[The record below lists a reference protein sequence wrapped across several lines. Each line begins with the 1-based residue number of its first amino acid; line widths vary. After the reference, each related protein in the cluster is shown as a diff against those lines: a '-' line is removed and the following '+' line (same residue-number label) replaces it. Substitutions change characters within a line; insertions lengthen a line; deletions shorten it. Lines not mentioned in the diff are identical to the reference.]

1 MTFMLLLGAAAGLYL
16 IWLLFR
22 LAAIALPCVAGVV
35 VALQLLDRGFGH
47 GAAIGAGFAA
57 GLILLLAG
65 RHLYASGGSIVTR
78 LLVALA
84 FAIPAGIAGYHAM
97 KGVSD
102 LASAGGGASTFLSL
116 AGAFVA
122 AVAAIR
128 SLGTGPV
135 GPESDGP
142 APTQPAPQISPL

>member
-1 MTFMLLLGAAAGLYL
+1 MTFMLLLGATAGLYL
-16 IWLLFR
+16 VWLLFR

-47 GAAIGAGFAA
+47 GTAIGAGFMA
-57 GLILLLAG
+57 GLFLLFAG
-65 RHLYASGGSIVTR
+65 RHLYASGGSAVTR
-78 LLVALA
+78 LLVALV

-102 LASAGGGASTFLSL
+102 LASAGSGVSAGLSL
-116 AGAFVA
+116 AGALVA
-122 AVAAIR
+122 ATAALR
-128 SLGTGPV
+128 SIGAGPV
-135 GPESDGP
+135 VSDGEGP